1 MEWLTFFVSLFS
13 SVGGAVGIA
22 LIALRFAKKRTETYI
37 DNIIQHSFDKKL
49 EEYKQKLNKQ
59 FSSYENYSKKYSD
72 CVGNLVNQLILIEKH
87 LKIIQ
92 EAINKCLD
100 ESSTLD
106 YIFNQQENSNS
117 LIIFND
123 TIDELIQIK
132 VSCYIFLPNNLID
145 DIEDIMNKI
154 EAYIAGIKREMEEV
168 QINRRMCVQLLD
180 SGNSIHSIVELL
192 LKHIRQEN
200 LRQAG
205 EL

>member
-1 MEWLTFFVSLFS
+1 MEWRTFFVSLFS

-37 DNIIQHSFDKKL
+37 DNTIQHSFDKKL

-59 FSSYENYSKKYSD
+59 FSSYENYSKKYND
-72 CVGNLVNQLILIEKH
+72 CVENLVNQMILIEKH

-92 EAINKCLD
+92 ESINKCID

-123 TIDELIQIK
+123 IIDELMQIK
-132 VSCYIFLPNNLID
+132 VSCYIFLPNNLMD
-145 DIEDIMNKI
+145 DIEDMMNKI
-154 EAYIAGIKREMEEV
+154 KAYIGGIKREMEEV

-180 SGNSIHSIVELL
+180 SGKSIHSLVELL